1 MSLFRRPDSPF
12 WYCEIRIGGA
22 RIVRSTGTDSKR
34 EAAAYQR
41 RLRTQLETEIGKP
54 RKQEITLDQACG
66 RYWIEKGQKLKSADH
81 ERRHLSR
88 IVGILGTELTLGD
101 CGNEHVAAVVTAIE
115 ADHGGPAA
123 VNRCLAAFRQVL
135 RRADRVWG
143 CSVRSIHWP
152 DHFRK
157 EPRGR
162 VRWLTEAEA
171 HRLLDVCPEPLRLA
185 VEWSLLTGCRKSETY
200 AIRWPH
206 VDFDRGQ
213 VAIPK
218 AKTGARVVWLTEE
231 TRALLLRCP
240 KRTDTDLVFDK
251 RNQRKLFEAA
261 VIAAGLE
268 DFTWHDLRH
277 TAATWLRQ
285 GGAPLEI
292 VQRVLGHASIT
303 TTQRYAHV
311 DDQEVT
317 RALSN
322 LPTLS
327 TNSATSTNIIPLRR
341 KRLRKSPE

>member
-12 WYCEIRIGGA
+12 WYCEIRIGGS

-54 RKQEITLDQACG
+54 RKQELTIDQACG

-81 ERRHLSR
+81 ERRHLKR
-88 IVGILGTELTLGD
+88 LIEILGTVLLLRDVT
-101 CGNEHVAAVVTAIE
+101 NESVAAVVTAIG
-115 ADHGGPAA
+115 ADGGGPAA
-123 VNRCLAAFRQVL
+123 VNRCLAAFRQVH
-135 RRADRVWG
+135 RRAQRLWSADVQP
-143 CSVRSIHWP
+143 IHWSE
-152 DHFRK
+152 HFQA
-157 EPRGR
+157 EPKGR
-162 VRWLTEAEA
+162 VRWLTEGEA

-206 VDFDRGQ
+206 VDYDRGQ

-240 KRTDTDLVFDK
+240 RRNDTDLVFDK
-251 RNQRKLFEAA
+251 TNARKLFEAA
-261 VIAAGLE
+261 VKAAGLT
-268 DFTWHDLRH
+268 DFTFHDLRH
-277 TAATWLRQ
+277 TAATHLRQ
-285 GGAPLEI
+285 GGAPLEV

-311 DDQEVT
+311 DDGEV
-317 RALSN
+317 RDALSK
-322 LPTLS
+322 LPS
-327 TNSATSTNIIPLRR
+327 YNSKPSSNVVPLKRR
-341 KRLRKSPE
+341 KK